1 MYLNGLTTASQI
13 VSAAS
18 IEWGIPSIKFLLSS
32 VLRVASG
39 VLIDITTSLE
49 ALSVPRDLRFHIPS
63 RAFMPT
69 RTCVRSLHDTP
80 GRSGVRNPTENPT
93 LRSSII
99 VFP

>member
-18 IEWGIPSIKFLLSS
+18 IEWRTPNIKFLLSS
-32 VLRVASG
+32 ALRVASG
-39 VLIDITTSLE
+39 VLLDITTSLE
-49 ALSVPRDLRFHIPS
+49 ALSAPRNLRFHIPS

-80 GRSGVRNPTENPT
+80 GRLAARNPTENPT